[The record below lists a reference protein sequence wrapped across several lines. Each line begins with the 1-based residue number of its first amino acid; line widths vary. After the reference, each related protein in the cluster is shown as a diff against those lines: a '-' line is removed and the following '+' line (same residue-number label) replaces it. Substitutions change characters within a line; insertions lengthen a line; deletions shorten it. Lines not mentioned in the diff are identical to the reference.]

1 MYQTTHHPSFL
12 AAKSLCKLWVM
23 TTKND
28 TCDLNIGMF
37 LTTMVFGPI
46 IASEVGGWEDGEI
59 EGVGIIWNILPR
71 SRRWRQWTGAKGSKA
86 IHFQTDV
93 RWHGINHGRGGRWAR
108 RADQK
113 DPGVREVLQ
122 RHRGEAPVQR
132 SGKRGRSPL
141 PQEPPYPPPKKLRRS
156 GKAFSKRS
164 KARYAKLD
172 DKRELSKVEVQE
184 LRYSQLSCKE
194 TFQCG
199 RSVSQ
204 LVQDLLD
211 RKVSLFA
218 PFLRLTVFETTD
230 EETND
235 PILRCID
242 NQRLFALKEYA
253 KKSGKDRLMVNVNL
267 FSQNTLTQVQRFI
280 QNSYDTD
287 GRDVRF

>member
-1 MYQTTHHPSFL
+1 MKTMDRCERMRKAARPSISRQTSDDME
-12 AAKSLCKLWVM
+12 SIM
-23 TTKND
+23 
-28 TCDLNIGMF
+28 
-37 LTTMVFGPI
+37 
-46 IASEVGGWEDGEI
+46 EEEEDEHEELI
-59 EGVGIIWNILPR
+59 KR
-71 SRRWRQWTGAKGSKA
+71 T
-86 IHFQTDV
+86 
-93 RWHGINHGRGGRWAR
+93 
-108 RADQK
+108 
-113 DPGVREVLQ
+113 RE
-122 RHRGEAPVQR
+122 
-132 SGKRGRSPL
+132 SGRSCN
-141 PQEPPYPPPKKLRRS
+141 
-156 GKAFSKRS
+156 AI
-164 KARYAKLD
+164 
-172 DKRELSKVEVQE
+172 VEVQE

-287 GRDVRF
+287 GRDVCGYEDGSEKAAPAVRGVDGFHRKLQANGRVEAAAEKELIEMSPA